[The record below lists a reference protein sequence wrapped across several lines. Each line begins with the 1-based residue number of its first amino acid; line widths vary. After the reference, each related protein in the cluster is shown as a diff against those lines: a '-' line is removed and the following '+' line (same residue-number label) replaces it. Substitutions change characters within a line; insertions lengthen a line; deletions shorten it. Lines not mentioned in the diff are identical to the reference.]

1 MLRLALICGLI
12 PLTSALAMDPYN
24 IPDPLVKADGTR
36 VTDAS
41 QWSVLRA
48 ETLAWFEANQ
58 YGKSPALPAW
68 DQCRV
73 ETRFDKEAFGGKGR
87 LREVVIHFPPSGTPP
102 IYLLVA
108 IPKSDQ
114 PVPSFVGLNFEGNH
128 AASRD
133 SDVKLSEVWIP
144 SKGVGVV
151 DNHATE
157 ASRGADAASWPFDL
171 AIERGYAMA
180 TLYHGDLDPDRPDWK
195 DGVHAAFYA
204 PGQTEPKDGEWA
216 SLGAWS
222 YGLRIA
228 ASYLIAQPE
237 FDPKRVCVMGH
248 SRNGKTALWAGAQD
262 ERFALVVSNQSGCG
276 GAALSRAGRGE
287 QLVNIN
293 TNFPHWFVRKFHA
306 YNNRENELPVDQH
319 QLLALIAPR
328 PLLVCSAEED
338 LWADPQGEFESCVA
352 ASPVYRLL
360 GTDGCAASTMPP
372 VNQLI
377 QSQIGYHIRPG
388 KHAVTAE
395 DWKVFFDF
403 ADGELGAD

>member
-1 MLRLALICGLI
+1 
-12 PLTSALAMDPYN
+12 
-24 IPDPLVKADGTR
+24 
-36 VTDAS
+36 
-41 QWSVLRA
+41 
-48 ETLAWFEANQ
+48 
-58 YGKSPALPAW
+58 
-68 DQCRV
+68 
-73 ETRFDKEAFGGKGR
+73 
-87 LREVVIHFPPSGTPP
+87 
-102 IYLLVA
+102 
-108 IPKSDQ
+108 
-114 PVPSFVGLNFEGNH
+114 
-128 AASRD
+128 
-133 SDVKLSEVWIP
+133 
-144 SKGVGVV
+144 
-151 DNHATE
+151 
-157 ASRGADAASWPFDL
+157 
-171 AIERGYAMA
+171 
-180 TLYHGDLDPDRPDWK
+180 
-195 DGVHAAFYA
+195 
-204 PGQTEPKDGEWA
+204 
-216 SLGAWS
+216 
-222 YGLRIA
+222 
-228 ASYLIAQPE
+228 
-237 FDPKRVCVMGH
+237 
-248 SRNGKTALWAGAQD
+248 LWAGAQD

-293 TNFPHWFVRKFHA
+293 TNFPHWFVSKFHA

-328 PLLVCSAEED
+328 PLLVCSAEQD